1 MATADR
7 IGQGDT
13 GSDQEAM
20 TSVRNTTSDAETSR
34 QGLLESFHAAFEH
47 GDMQRAGQLLESL
60 HPSEIADALEAIPW
74 DQRPALWQQVET
86 SLKGEVLLQL
96 REEVR
101 QQLIESTGENELLV
115 ALQSLEMDELAD
127 LDARLPIP
135 VVDAM
140 VRAMDAQSRSRYE
153 AVRDWPDDTAGGL
166 MDVDAAVVRSDVTMR
181 SVIRYLRQLR
191 AREKQLPEHLDS
203 LVVVDRD
210 NNYLGMLML
219 SDLVSLDPETPVS
232 DSMLTGI
239 RPIPVNTSAERVM
252 RLFEDQDLLSAPVVD
267 ESGKLLG
274 RITVDDVMDVMRDTA
289 EHEVMSRAGLSPGT
303 DIFAPVLPSAV
314 RRAVWLGVNLVNAFI
329 AAWVIGLFED
339 SIDKVVAL
347 AVLMPVVASM
357 GGVAGTQTLT
367 LVTRGLALEQ
377 VRRSNAGKL
386 LLREIASGLLN
397 GFFWAVVVAIV
408 AIAWTGDV
416 RLGVVFGVALVINLL
431 TGAMAG
437 TLVPLVLQRLGID
450 PALAGGVVLIAATD
464 VVGFLSFLGLATLFV
479 L

>member
-1 MATADR
+1 MPAGA
-7 IGQGDT
+7 G
-13 GSDQEAM
+13 M
-20 TSVRNTTSDAETSR
+20 
-34 QGLLESFHAAFEH
+34 LESFHAAFEQ
-47 GDMQRAGQLLESL
+47 GDMQHAGQLLERL

-74 DQRPALWQQVET
+74 DQRPALWEEVDT
-86 SLKGEVLLQL
+86 ALKGEVLLQL
-96 REEVR
+96 RDEAR
-101 QQLIESTGENELLV
+101 QQLIENTGKNELLV
-115 ALQSLEMDELAD
+115 ALQWLEMDELAD
-127 LDARLPIP
+127 LDASLPIS

-140 VRAMDAQSRSRYE
+140 VRAMDDQSRARYE
-153 AVRDWPDDTAGGL
+153 AVRDWPDNTAGGL

-219 SDLVSLDPETPVS
+219 SDLVSLDPETAVS
-232 DSMLTGI
+232 DIMLTEI
-239 RPIPVNTSAERVM
+239 RPIPVETSSERVM

-267 ESGKLLG
+267 ASGKLLG
-274 RITVDDVMDVMRDTA
+274 RITVDDVMDVMRDVA
-289 EHEVMSRAGLSPGT
+289 EHEVMSRAGLSQGT
-303 DIFAPVLPSAV
+303 DIFAPVLPGAM

-329 AAWVIGLFED
+329 AAWVIGLFEE

-347 AVLMPVVASM
+347 AVFMPVVASM

-367 LVTRGLALEQ
+367 LVARGLALEQ
-377 VRRSNAGKL
+377 VRSNNAGRL
-386 LLREIASGLLN
+386 LMREIASGLLN
-397 GFFWAVVVAIV
+397 GIFWAIVVALV
-408 AIAWTGDV
+408 AILWTGDM
-416 RLGVVFGVALVINLL
+416 RLGIVFGAALVINLL

-437 TLVPLVLQRLGID
+437 TLVPLVLQRIGID

-464 VVGFLSFLGLATLFV
+464 VVGFVSFLGLATLFV

>member
-1 MATADR
+1 MPAGA
-7 IGQGDT
+7 G
-13 GSDQEAM
+13 M
-20 TSVRNTTSDAETSR
+20 
-34 QGLLESFHAAFEH
+34 LESFHAAFEQ
-47 GDMQRAGQLLESL
+47 GDMQRAGQLLERL

-74 DQRPALWQQVET
+74 DQRPALWEEVDT
-86 SLKGEVLLQL
+86 ALKGEVLLQL
-96 REEVR
+96 RDEAR
-101 QQLIESTGENELLV
+101 QQLIENTGKNELLV
-115 ALQSLEMDELAD
+115 ALQWLEMDELAD
-127 LDARLPIP
+127 LDASLPIS

-140 VRAMDAQSRSRYE
+140 VRAMDDQSRARYE
-153 AVRDWPDDTAGGL
+153 AVRDWPDNTAGGL

-219 SDLVSLDPETPVS
+219 SDLVSLDPETAVS
-232 DSMLTGI
+232 DIMLTEI
-239 RPIPVNTSAERVM
+239 RPIPVETSSERVM

-267 ESGKLLG
+267 ASGKLLG
-274 RITVDDVMDVMRDTA
+274 RITVDDVMDVMRDVA
-289 EHEVMSRAGLSPGT
+289 EHEVMSRAGLSQGT
-303 DIFAPVLPSAV
+303 DIFAPVLPGAM

-329 AAWVIGLFED
+329 AAWVIGLFEE

-347 AVLMPVVASM
+347 AVFMPVVASM

-367 LVTRGLALEQ
+367 LVARGLALEQ
-377 VRRSNAGKL
+377 VRSNNAGRL
-386 LLREIASGLLN
+386 LMREIASGLLN
-397 GFFWAVVVAIV
+397 GIFWAIVVALV
-408 AIAWTGDV
+408 AILWTGDM
-416 RLGVVFGVALVINLL
+416 RLGLVFGAALVINLL

-437 TLVPLVLQRLGID
+437 TLVPLALQRIGID

-464 VVGFLSFLGLATLFV
+464 VVGFVSFLGLATLFV